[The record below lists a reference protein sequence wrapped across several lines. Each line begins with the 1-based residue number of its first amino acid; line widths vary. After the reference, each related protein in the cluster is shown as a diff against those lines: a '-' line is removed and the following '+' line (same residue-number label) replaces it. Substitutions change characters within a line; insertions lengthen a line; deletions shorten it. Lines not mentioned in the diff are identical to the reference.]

1 MAFNQP
7 SSSNSAADTT
17 FIVFDEDYVS
27 ELRARLIDS
36 VSRFGTINPLSMMS
50 LLEAERQIAESKNQ
64 SSEAGSHDSG
74 SGSLTAQPVQAPD
87 QDYFYDKYLTASV
100 RKQMAKRLNMT
111 DQELETF
118 LQNRRSEEKR
128 LLDQFKDE
136 NSSNGESS
144 EKELRQQLGALRE
157 KFTNTLAKVNRYG
170 TSGPLSSVILSSAEA
185 LRQKM
190 DGLEH
195 RVTNLL
201 SKEGLN
207 PSGTSEP
214 LSSFKARKLSER
226 QSEFSKLPEGFSRQ
240 QVQAMEQKFA
250 VKQFLAR
257 YERKQLTES
266 IGLKEREVKEWFQD
280 RREDEEDKEDWEW
293 DTDTDYDYGMDESME
308 WYPKKFSRQQV
319 QAMEQKFAVK
329 QFLTLFE
336 RKELAELIG
345 LKEREVKHWFQN
357 RRNDEEVKE
366 DRESDY
372 SDSDSDYDYD
382 MDGPMEQYS
391 KKFSFRQVEALE
403 QHYAKN
409 KYPDSEV
416 RERLARA
423 NNLTETQVE
432 TYFIDRRRFQNAES
446 LNQIVRNQQSQGV
459 FRDRTRDKIA
469 TVPTWH
475 LSPTKSERFGISKP
489 SSSSILPS
497 GKDLRQKLDDLEHK
511 FTDSFAKDYSNTS
524 GTSEP
529 LSSFKARKL
538 PERHSGFS
546 KFPWESYSRQQFE
559 AMEQKFAV
567 KQFLTHDERKELA
580 ESIGLKERQVKHW
593 FQDRRDAEEDK
604 EDDSD
609 LEELMKMSGKV
620 EEEKPEWLKMAE
632 KISKFSELMF
642 PKI

>member
-36 VSRFGTINPLSMMS
+36 VSRFGTIDPLSMMS

-100 RKQMAKRLNMT
+100 RKQMATRLNMT

-136 NSSNGESS
+136 NSSNGGSNIEDLWPSGAEQQNS
-144 EKELRQQLGALRE
+144 LFGSQNAEFLNQIVRNRPSQGVFRNRTNHETAHGPTWYPRTMNSARYDTSNPLNSTMPPSGKVLRQQLGALRE

-201 SKEGLN
+201 SKEDLN

-257 YERKQLTES
+257 YERK
-266 IGLKEREVKEWFQD
+266 
-280 RREDEEDKEDWEW
+280 
-293 DTDTDYDYGMDESME
+293 
-308 WYPKKFSRQQV
+308 
-319 QAMEQKFAVK
+319 
-329 QFLTLFE
+329 
-336 RKELAELIG
+336 
-345 LKEREVKHWFQN
+345 
-357 RRNDEEVKE
+357 
-366 DRESDY
+366 
-372 SDSDSDYDYD
+372 
-382 MDGPMEQYS
+382 
-391 KKFSFRQVEALE
+391 
-403 QHYAKN
+403 
-409 KYPDSEV
+409 
-416 RERLARA
+416 
-423 NNLTETQVE
+423 
-432 TYFIDRRRFQNAES
+432 
-446 LNQIVRNQQSQGV
+446 
-459 FRDRTRDKIA
+459 
-469 TVPTWH
+469 
-475 LSPTKSERFGISKP
+475 
-489 SSSSILPS
+489 
-497 GKDLRQKLDDLEHK
+497 
-511 FTDSFAKDYSNTS
+511 
-524 GTSEP
+524 
-529 LSSFKARKL
+529 
-538 PERHSGFS
+538 
-546 KFPWESYSRQQFE
+546 
-559 AMEQKFAV
+559 
-567 KQFLTHDERKELA
+567 ELA

-604 EDDSD
+604 EDDFD
-609 LEELMKMSGKV
+609 LEELMKMFGKV
-620 EEEKPEWLKMAE
+620 EEEEPEWLKMAG

-642 PKI
+642 PVAILMIFICMMVMMLTAEIKCDNQ